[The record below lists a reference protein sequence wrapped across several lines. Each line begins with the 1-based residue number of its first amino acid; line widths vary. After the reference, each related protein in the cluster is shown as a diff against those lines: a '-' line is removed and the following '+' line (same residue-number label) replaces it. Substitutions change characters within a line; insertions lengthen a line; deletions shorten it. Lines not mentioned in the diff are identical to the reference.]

1 MSDSAQEIVAE
12 IITQEIP
19 VEPELT
25 VDFQAD
31 PEPLPEPKPK
41 PVVSAVKKQRRKRL
55 EEEQQKVA
63 ELTAKVA
70 SLQEQLDTAAE
81 RTEQQIPTESE
92 PESEVDFQPEPKSEP
107 VVSALKEQQRIRL
120 EEEQLKVAELTAKVA
135 SLQEQ
140 LDTTS
145 RQTSYISSDLVPAA
159 VTELVPVDAS
169 RKVKGIIEALLF
181 AAEQPMTVKQ
191 LHAVFPELEAPKKQ
205 QIQDALDS
213 LRYDYKDQGIQLHK
227 VASGYRFQIKADMA
241 SWVARLFAEKPPKY
255 SRALLETIAIIAY
268 QQPVTRGDIEEI
280 RGVSVSSNMIRTL
293 LERDWIKVLAHKE
306 VPGRPALYGT
316 TKQFLDYFNLESLEG
331 MPPLE
336 ELQALALEGELE
348 V

>member
-1 MSDSAQEIVAE
+1 MA
-12 IITQEIP
+12 
-19 VEPELT
+19 
-25 VDFQAD
+25 VDFQAES
-31 PEPLPEPKPK
+31 EPLPEPKPK
-41 PVVSAVKKQRRKRL
+41 SVQPAVKKQRRRRL
-55 EEEQQKVA
+55 EEEQQKVV

-70 SLQEQLDTAAE
+70 SLQEQLNTATE
-81 RTEQQIPTESE
+81 KTEQQLPTKS
-92 PESEVDFQPEPKSEP
+92 ESEVDFQPEPKSEL
-107 VVSALKEQQRIRL
+107 VLSALKEQQRMRL
-120 EEEQLKVAELTAKVA
+120 EEEQQKVVELTAKVA

-140 LDTTS
+140 LGNAS
-145 RQTSYISSDLVPAA
+145 RQTTYISSDPVPAP

-169 RKVKGIIEALLF
+169 SKVKGIIEALLF

-191 LHAVFPELEAPKKQ
+191 LHAVFPELEAPEKQ
-205 QIQDALDS
+205 QIQAAVDAL
-213 LRYDYKDQGIQLHK
+213 RFDYRDQGIGLHK
-227 VASGYRFQIKADMA
+227 VASGYRFQVKVDMA
-241 SWVARLFAEKPPKY
+241 PWVARLFAEKPPKY

-293 LERDWIKVLAHKE
+293 LEREWVKVIAHKE